1 MFYGSSS
8 RSSGVNV
15 MQVTSVCNKVTL
27 LELKTS
33 PWISVMYVESSG
45 HEEL

>member
-1 MFYGSSS
+1 MH
-8 RSSGVNV
+8 V
-15 MQVTSVCNKVTL
+15 MQATSVCNKVTL

-33 PWISVMYVESSG
+33 LWMSVAYAESPG